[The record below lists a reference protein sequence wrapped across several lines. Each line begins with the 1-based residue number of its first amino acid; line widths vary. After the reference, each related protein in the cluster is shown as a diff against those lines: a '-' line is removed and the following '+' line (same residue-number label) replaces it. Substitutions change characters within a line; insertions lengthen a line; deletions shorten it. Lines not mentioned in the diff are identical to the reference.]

1 MRAILFPGQGS
12 QYVGM
17 GSDFYEKFNLVKEI
31 FQKVDQTLGFSLSNI
46 ILNGPDEKLKLTQ
59 NTQPAIMAVGVSIF
73 TVLKKEFNLNFSEAK
88 FFAGHS
94 LGEYTALVCAGS
106 LTLEKAAYLLH
117 ERGKSMQEAVPTDQ
131 GAMIAILGMTIEEI
145 EKEISL
151 ISKNDVCEIAN
162 DNCEGQVVVSG
173 KKMAIETLNKSLKV
187 KKKRGI
193 ILPVSAPFHC
203 SLMKK
208 ASEKMEEKIKKTDFL
223 KPNPY
228 IISNVTAN
236 VESDV
241 NKIKS
246 LLVDQIV
253 SRVRW
258 RESVNYMI
266 KQGVDDF
273 IEIGPGKVL
282 SGLVKKTSKDVK
294 VSNFNSLEGLKWL
307 VLKTKKF

>member
-1 MRAILFPGQGS
+1 MKAILFPGQGS

-17 GSDFYEKFNLVKEI
+17 GSDFYEKFDLVKEI
-31 FQKVDQTLGFSLSNI
+31 FKKVDQTLGYSLSNI

-59 NTQPAIMAVGVSIF
+59 NTQPAIMTVGVSIF
-73 TVLKKEFNLNFSEAK
+73 KVLNEEFNLNLKESK

-117 ERGKSMQEAVPTDQ
+117 ERGKSMQEAVPPGQ
-131 GAMIAILGMTIEEI
+131 GAMIAVLGMTIEEI
-145 EKEISL
+145 EKEITL
-151 ISKNDVCEIAN
+151 LPKVDVCEIAN
-162 DNCEGQVVVSG
+162 DNTDGQVFVSG
-173 KKMAIETLNKSLKV
+173 QKIAIEALSKNLKV

-193 ILPVSAPFHC
+193 LLPVSAPFHC

-208 ASEKMEEKIKKTDFL
+208 ASEKMQDKIKNTDFL
-223 KPNPY
+223 KPEPC
-228 IISNVTAN
+228 IISNVTAK
-236 VESDV
+236 EETDV

-294 VSNFNSLEGLKWL
+294 VSNFNSLEGLK
-307 VLKTKKF
+307 